1 MSISPPGGD
10 VNRLTRPAGIGS
22 LQGLSLFANIDLM
35 RRREYLGNFEL
46 MVLLAVMRLGEDAY
60 GVPISQE
67 IEEQSGHEVAVASV
81 YAALQRLEEKNLV
94 SSRLGEAT
102 PERGGKAKK
111 YFRLTTKGLRQV
123 RSTRRTLTQLWDG
136 LPQFQR
142 GAV

>member
-1 MSISPPGGD
+1 MS
-10 VNRLTRPAGIGS
+10 LTRLDGIGS
-22 LQGLSLFANIDLM
+22 LHGFSLFANIDVM

-46 MVLLAVMRLGEDAY
+46 MVLLAIMRVGEDAY
-60 GVPISQE
+60 GVPISQQ

-136 LPQFQR
+136 LPQFER

>member
-1 MSISPPGGD
+1 
-10 VNRLTRPAGIGS
+10 
-22 LQGLSLFANIDLM
+22 M

-60 GVPISQE
+60 GVPISRE

-94 SSRLGEAT
+94 SSRLGEAP

-123 RSTRRTLTQLWDG
+123 RSTHRTLTQLWDG

>member
-1 MSISPPGGD
+1 M
-10 VNRLTRPAGIGS
+10 
-22 LQGLSLFANIDLM
+22 
-35 RRREYLGNFEL
+35 

-60 GVPISQE
+60 GVPISLE
-67 IEEQSGHEVAVASV
+67 IEEQSGHDVAVASV
-81 YAALQRLEEKNLV
+81 YAALQRLEQKNLV

-123 RSTRRTLTQLWDG
+123 RNTRRTLTQLWEG
-136 LPQFQR
+136 LPQFER